1 MPIMSVVDRSDARAS
16 ARVLAQTAKRCIGG
30 ELEGS
35 THRVELV
42 NMYRLLNAYKAHGFG
57 GYEYE
62 TRSPRGPEALTLMPT
77 MDRHVADLKVALDQ
91 AIQDS
96 FGDRDLDGA
105 IQEIDVVIRCVALS
119 EVPEVGLRDRTLRFL
134 DSFIDRLVAH

>member
-42 NMYRLLNAYKAHGFG
+42 NMHRLLNAYKAHGFA

-62 TRSPRGPEALTLMPT
+62 TRSPRGPEALTLMPA
-77 MDRHVADLKVALDQ
+77 MDRHVVDLRFALDH
-91 AIQDS
+91 AFKAG
-96 FGDRDLDGA
+96 FGDEDVETA
-105 IQEIDVVIRCVALS
+105 IGEIDVVIRCVVL
-119 EVPEVGLRDRTLRFL
+119 EKDLDGGLREKTLRFL